1 MLRSVVVLALLSLV
15 FIAIDHVAAADKSAF
30 RAGAAT
36 SNITPP
42 IGLPIIGGFSP
53 APSEHI
59 HDDLHARCLVL
70 DDGKTKLALVICDL
84 LGVHKLVSDEARRQI
99 EKNVGIPASHV
110 LVAGT
115 HTHSAS
121 SALGTDRLRY
131 EQELDDYQKFVAGRI
146 ADGVKRAFNT
156 LRPAEIAFGQVDV
169 PEHVH
174 NRRWFLRPGSM
185 PTNPFG
191 ETHELVKM
199 NPGAGNANLVE
210 PAGPVDPQIS
220 FFAVREPDG
229 KPVSVLATYSLH
241 YVGGPGGLSISADY
255 FGVFSEELKRLLEA
269 GQQDPPFVAGMFNG
283 TSGDINNINFKNP
296 GTKKKGP
303 FEQTRYVANDVA
315 AKVHGAMKDLTYRS
329 DVTLDAR
336 YREPTLAWRHPTEN
350 QIAWAKEIQ
359 ADPTK
364 APVRVTSVVYA
375 DRVLKLAE
383 YPETGEVPVQ
393 TMRIGDV
400 CIGTMP
406 CEVFAEIGL
415 EFKRRSSLKPAFM
428 IELNHGYYGYLPTPR
443 HFELGGYETWIGT
456 NRLEKEASTKLTTNL
471 LEMVEEMKAN
481 DPSRA
486 RK

>member
-1 MLRSVVVLALLSLV
+1 MLRTVVSASLSFCLLA
-15 FIAIDHVAAADKSAF
+15 IHAVAAAEKPVF

-42 IGLPIIGGFSP
+42 LGLPIIGGFSP
-53 APSEHI
+53 APSQHI
-59 HDDLHARCLVL
+59 HDELHARCVVL
-70 DDGKTKLALVICDL
+70 DDGRTKLALVICDL
-84 LGVHKLVSDEARRQI
+84 LGVHKLVSDEARRLIQ
-99 EKNVGIPASHV
+99 ESVNIPPSHV
-110 LVAGT
+110 LIAGT

-131 EQELDDYQKFVAGRI
+131 EQTLDDYQKFVASRI
-146 ADGVKRAFNT
+146 ADGVRRAANT

-229 KPVSVLATYSLH
+229 KPISVLAAYSLH

-255 FGVFSEELKRLLEA
+255 YGVFCEELAHLLGA
-269 GQQDPPFVAGMFNG
+269 DRQDPPFTAGMFNG
-283 TSGDINNINFKNP
+283 TSGDINNINFTDP

-315 AKVHGAMKDLTYRS
+315 AKVHGAMQNLSYRS

-336 YREPTLAWRHPTEN
+336 YREPMLAWRRPTEK

-383 YPETGEVPVQ
+383 YPETGAVPVQ

-406 CEVFAEIGL
+406 CEVFAEIGI
-415 EFKRRSSLKPAFM
+415 EFKRRSPIKPSFM
-428 IELNHGYYGYLPTPR
+428 IELAHGYFGYLPTPR

-456 NRLEKEASTKLTTNL
+456 NRLEKEASTKLMTNL
-471 LEMVEEMKAN
+471 LEMAEEMKE
-481 DPSRA
+481 
-486 RK
+486 